1 MSRISVLSS
10 IIAGSF
16 CSEML
21 RPRIELGTGCDTR
34 FGLPVSRALEALPGR
49 IAYPA
54 FTGCVSPSTPPQL
67 IRRQCGW
74 ALAAE
79 VVSSSFSTGSP
90 RWRVVHFMS
99 YSSVECPR
107 K

>member
-21 RPRIELGTGCDTR
+21 RPRVELGTGCDTR

-67 IRRQCGW
+67 IRRQCGKRW
-74 ALAAE
+74 RQ
-79 VVSSSFSTGSP
+79 SFVFHFLPTGIP
-90 RWRVVHFMS
+90 RWRMNLPTVVS
-99 YSSVECPR
+99 
-107 K
+107 